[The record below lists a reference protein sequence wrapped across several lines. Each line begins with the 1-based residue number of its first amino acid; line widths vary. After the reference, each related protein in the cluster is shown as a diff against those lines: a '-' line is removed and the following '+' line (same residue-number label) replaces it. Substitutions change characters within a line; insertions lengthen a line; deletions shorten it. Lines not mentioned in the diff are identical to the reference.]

1 MALLDKFTAP
11 DVPEIGS
18 GGRPLCA
25 EITKDG
31 EIVWVLRDFRW
42 LKECTAVQI
51 LDDPGDPE
59 IIGDCER

>member
-31 EIVWVLRDFRW
+31 EIVWSSGISV
-42 LKECTAVQI
+42 
-51 LDDPGDPE
+51 G
-59 IIGDCER
+59 